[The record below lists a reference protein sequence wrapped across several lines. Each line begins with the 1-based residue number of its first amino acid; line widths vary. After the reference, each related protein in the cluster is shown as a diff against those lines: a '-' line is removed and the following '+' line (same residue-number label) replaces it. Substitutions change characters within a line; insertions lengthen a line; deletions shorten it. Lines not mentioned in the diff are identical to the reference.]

1 MVFLLATCRI
11 DPALLA
17 FALVGLVLGLDL
29 TWSLLEGS
37 TGSVAYGLVDE
48 PAHLAT
54 CAIVVLAL
62 AALAGSWPP
71 GRFVA
76 TALISSVAIDL
87 DHIPGYLGAHFLT
100 GSLPRPYTH
109 GVLLVAALLLLSR
122 AVSGRQ
128 LRQVL
133 LGVAFGVAAH
143 LLRDLATGPGVG
155 LLWPLTETPI
165 ELPHAVYATVLLA
178 AATACLLR
186 RSGAL
191 APALALAV
199 LLATVAV
206 AAHPTPAAAD
216 RVALGVY
223 VRGAEQDPGLLDR
236 YAEQVGRRPAIVGSY
251 KRWDVRPF
259 HHPELPEV
267 AARGAIPMVSWEP
280 WDADDNGYRLSAIAG
295 GRHDDFLRR
304 SALEAKA
311 WGGPILLRFGQE
323 MNGSWATWQRGVDGT
338 TGPRFVAA
346 WRHMVRVFRRAGADN
361 VQWVWCPY
369 VDNGELPFMQFYPGD
384 RWLDWVALDGFN
396 WGAPIAWQSF
406 SDVFDRSYRKLASVT
421 SKPIMIA
428 EVGSHE
434 AGGSKARWLR
444 RTLRRQLP
452 RLPRVRAVVWF
463 SATDRADF
471 RVDSSPGALAAF
483 REEIAPKRY
492 SGTSRWLLAKT
503 WVDGPKASIYWPKS
517 AHRRGGW

>member
-1 MVFLLATCRI
+1 VFLLATRRI

-17 FALVGLVLGLDL
+17 FALVGVVLGLDL
-29 TWSLLEGS
+29 TWGLFEDS
-37 TGSVAYGLVDE
+37 TGSLAYGLVDE

-54 CAIVVLAL
+54 CAVAVLAL
-62 AALAGSWPP
+62 AALRGSWPP

-76 TALISSVAIDL
+76 AALISSVAIDL
-87 DHIPGYLGAHFLT
+87 DHIPGYLEAHFLT
-100 GSLPRPYTH
+100 GAMPRPYTH
-109 GVLLVAALLLLSR
+109 GLLLVVGLLLLGRLTSR
-122 AVSGRQ
+122 Q
-128 LRQVL
+128 HLRQIL
-133 LGVAFGVAAH
+133 LGIAFGVSAH

-155 LLWPLTETPI
+155 LLWPLTEAPI
-165 ELPHAVYATVLLA
+165 ELPYAVYATVLLA

-191 APALALAV
+191 APALALAA
-199 LLATVAV
+199 LLAVVAV
-206 AAHPTPAAAD
+206 AAHPTPAAAN

-223 VRGAEQDPGLLDR
+223 IRGVEQDPGSLDR

-251 KRWDVRPF
+251 KRWDVKPF
-259 HHPELPEV
+259 HRPELREI

-280 WDADDNGYRLSAIAG
+280 WDANDNGYSLSAIAR

-304 SALEAKA
+304 SAREAKA

-369 VDNGELPFMQFYPGD
+369 VDNGELPFMRFYPGG

-471 RVDSSPGALAAF
+471 RVDSSASALAAF
-483 REEIAPKRY
+483 RREIAAKRY
-492 SGTSRWLLAKT
+492 SGDRGWLLGKT
-503 WVDGPKASIYWPKS
+503 WLDGPKVSLHRPKS
-517 AHRRGGW
+517 AHRRGVW